1 MQKNIRMNDKP
12 KTPIILYIAS
22 GLSFIPLV
30 GIFVGLIVI
39 LFGAI
44 GKFKNKILIIIGSC
58 GILFSIILY
67 SSLFYFGFKHRGGI
81 FDDLT
86 VQMVENQLTTIVKE
100 LEYYKIQHNVY
111 PDSLNRLN
119 TNNSFIFIDDPILQ
133 KMDMNNKNTGYYYQ
147 VSDSGYYLFSVGF
160 DGKPFTNDDIFPK
173 ISCNEAA
180 KIGILKCI
188 MDSSST
194 INNKEIDSL
203 Q

>member
-1 MQKNIRMNDKP
+1 MDNKP

-67 SSLFYFGFKHRGGI
+67 SSLFYFGFKHRGGT

-86 VQMVENQLTTIVKE
+86 VQMAENQLTNIVKE
-100 LEYYKIQHNVY
+100 LEYYKIQNDTY
-111 PDSLNRLN
+111 PDSLNHLD
-119 TNNSFIFIDDPILQ
+119 TENSFIFINDPILQ
-133 KMDMNNKNTGYYYQ
+133 KIDTKNKNPLYYYH

-160 DGKPFTNDDIFPK
+160 DGEPFTDDDLLPK
-173 ISCNEAA
+173 ISCEEAD
-180 KIGILKCI
+180 KIGILKCTI
-188 MDSSST
+188 DSSLT
-194 INNKEIDSL
+194 KK
-203 Q
+203 